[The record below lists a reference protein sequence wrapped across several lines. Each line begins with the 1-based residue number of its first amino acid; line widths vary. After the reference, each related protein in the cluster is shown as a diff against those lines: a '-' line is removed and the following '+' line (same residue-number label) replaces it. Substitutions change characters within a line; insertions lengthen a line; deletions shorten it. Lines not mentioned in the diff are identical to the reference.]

1 MAPSSPLSHALKAR
15 EATVHDEDIKATDA
29 GETSYQTH
37 HTNSNQPS
45 RSSIRTYLLD
55 PRQPGPWSL
64 DYKSL
69 NAARS
74 MCKALQKMLQL
85 SRVPDSRFNRALFR
99 SGDEPCFESGDRA
112 VEHAAAEYARRECPR
127 STWLAYDGEYTLIS
141 PDDFLI
147 DVHPIFNIA
156 LARLEKGT
164 RSRSLGHLALEN
176 LRGTT
181 VRLVGGD
188 GNLASYSLA
197 QDLFALVGHRHSHHR
212 QRSRRRRHGRTGPAL
227 SPSALDTLHSTHARR
242 RRSFRGARCPPMDA
256 HGSMSRMAAARPTP
270 CGGVACG
277 SPFWTSILARRSL
290 RTWRLAKTAFTG
302 PSIRSKRG

>member
-181 VRLVGGD
+181 YTRKAAEVLPRSEVPAYGRAWFNVPHGG
-188 GNLASYSLA
+188 
-197 QDLFALVGHRHSHHR
+197 
-212 QRSRRRRHGRTGPAL
+212 
-227 SPSALDTLHSTHARR
+227 
-242 RRSFRGARCPPMDA
+242 
-256 HGSMSRMAAARPTP
+256 
-270 CGGVACG
+270 G
-277 SPFWTSILARRSL
+277 SPDAL
-290 RTWRLAKTAFTG
+290 WRCGLWLSFLDIHLSKTIAEDVATG
-302 PSIRSKRG
+302 QDGIYGTFDPE